1 MSPVATE
8 SATVVAAECRVFAHF
23 LADTDASP
31 YVQHAYAN
39 LLATSDLPSNVRD
52 RLIERALLSFARQGT
67 LATRVADGYARF
79 FLPRSMLRRRLV
91 LMLAILEN
99 SPVSERLLNTGDE
112 GSLVAV
118 GLRLILTGIASVF
131 ASIVGVVIFAPVH
144 LASGGRAAQPER
156 LH

>member
-1 MSPVATE
+1 MNLVETE

-39 LLATSDLPSNVRD
+39 LLATSDLPSNARD
-52 RLIERALLSFARQGT
+52 RLIERALLAVARHGT

-99 SPVSERLLNTGDE
+99 SPASERRLNSGDE

-118 GLRLILTGIASVF
+118 GLRLILTGMASVCCT
-131 ASIVGVVIFAPVH
+131 IVGAVIFGPLH
-144 LASGGRAAQPER
+144 LASGGSAVQSVH